1 MEGAS
6 SATTARFVV
15 GPRPALVWLVLAAY
29 ASFAVLVIALVAL
42 DLGVLHRK
50 AHTPTMKESLG
61 FTALWITCGLAFAGL
76 VYAGYEHHVFG
87 LGRDVAQ
94 LSGRAPRDV
103 GGGEA
108 ALLYLTGYALEKAL
122 ALDNL
127 FVMLFVFR
135 ALKVDDRYQHRVL
148 FWGILGALVLRGGMI
163 AVGATVVHHFE
174 WILYV
179 FGALLVWSGVKLM
192 RPKKQ
197 GAEEN
202 ELPAPVRWLHRWVP
216 VAPSDG
222 PRFFAR
228 RPDGGW
234 AVTVSFLALLSI
246 EIADAVFAV
255 DSIPAIFAVTL
266 DPFVVLTSNVLA
278 MLGLRSLYFVLAA
291 AADQLV
297 YLGRA
302 LAIVLVFVGVKMIAL
317 YWDLHIPPLASL
329 AFIAITMLIGIVASL
344 RAAAKKPPEAP
355 TRKSSDVPFGPT
367 ATQP

>member
-1 MEGAS
+1 M
-6 SATTARFVV
+6 
-15 GPRPALVWLVLAAY
+15 VLAAY
-29 ASFAVLVIALVAL
+29 ACFTALVIALIAL

-50 AHTPTMKESLG
+50 AHAPSMKESLG
-61 FTALWITCGLAFAGL
+61 FTVLWISCGLAFSGI
-76 VYAGYEHHVFG
+76 VYWGYESHVFG
-87 LGRDVAQ
+87 LGRDIAQ
-94 LSGRAPRDV
+94 LSGHAPRDV

-108 ALLYLTGYALEKAL
+108 VLLYLTGYALEKAL

-135 ALKVDDRYQHRVL
+135 ALKVDGRYQHRVL
-148 FWGILGALVLRGGMI
+148 FWGILGALILRGGMI
-163 AVGATVVHHFE
+163 AVGAAVVHRFE

-192 RPKKQ
+192 RPKKE
-197 GAEEN
+197 GAGDE
-202 ELPAPVRWLHRWVP
+202 ELPVVVRWIHRYLP
-216 VAPSDG
+216 VERSDSPG
-222 PRFFAR
+222 FFVKTER
-228 RPDGGW
+228 GW
-234 AVTVSFLALLSI
+234 ALTVSFLALVSI

-266 DPFVVLTSNVLA
+266 DPFIVLTSNVLA

-291 AADQLV
+291 AADRLV

-329 AFIAITMLIGIVASL
+329 AFIALTMTIGIVASL
-344 RAAAKKPPEAP
+344 RVAAKKKDAP
-355 TRKSSDVPFGPT
+355 APAASPAAPIHPT